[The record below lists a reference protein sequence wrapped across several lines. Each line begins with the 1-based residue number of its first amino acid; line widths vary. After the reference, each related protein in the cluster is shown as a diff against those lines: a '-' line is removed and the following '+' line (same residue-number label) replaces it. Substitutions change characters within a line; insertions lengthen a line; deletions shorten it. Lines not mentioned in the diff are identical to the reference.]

1 MTGKIIDSGAPVALV
16 LILPIA
22 LVLVVLFTAWPV
34 LLLLIALGIGWK
46 IWDNYQWQKLSQKVN
61 PCFYQLIKDNQGCLT
76 PMDLSLKANLN
87 GRVAKQ
93 FLERKSEE
101 YGGQRQ
107 EIEEKGT
114 VYYFLTAGA
123 LGSIFEDS
131 EPLTEQE
138 SEELAPQTTH
148 QLATS
153 TSKVAQ
159 QLHQSSASEIA
170 QLGELEETNSLENQ
184 VKVEEALTSSEG
196 DLAKEAVEE
205 SLTSPQDSFGQVS
218 VLDKQEK
225 AHLSLIQA
233 ELAKRL
239 DVNSST
245 VGRRK
250 SDPDFA
256 EWSKSKD
263 PEAIAWKYMPDTK
276 VFVSIDFQK

>member
-16 LILPIA
+16 LIVPIA
-22 LVLVVLFTAWPV
+22 LVLVVLFTAWPF
-34 LLLLIALGIGWK
+34 LLLLIALGILWK
-46 IWDNYQWQKLSQKVN
+46 IWDNYQWQKLSKQVN

-76 PMDLSLKANLN
+76 PIDLSLKANLN

-107 EIEEKGT
+107 EIEDKGT

-123 LGSIFEDS
+123 LGTIFEDS

-138 SEELAPQTTH
+138 SEELASPTTH

-153 TSKVAQ
+153 TSKVVQ
-159 QLHQSSASEIA
+159 ELHQSSASEIA
-170 QLGELEETNSLENQ
+170 QTNSLENQ
-184 VKVEEALTSSEG
+184 VKGEESLISSQG
-196 DLAKEAVEE
+196 DLPKEEGEE
-205 SLTSPQDSFGQVS
+205 SLTLPEDSLGQVQ
-218 VLDKQEK
+218 VADKQEK
-225 AHLSLIQA
+225 TYLSLIQA

-250 SDPDFA
+250 SDPDFP
-256 EWSKSKD
+256 EWTKSKD